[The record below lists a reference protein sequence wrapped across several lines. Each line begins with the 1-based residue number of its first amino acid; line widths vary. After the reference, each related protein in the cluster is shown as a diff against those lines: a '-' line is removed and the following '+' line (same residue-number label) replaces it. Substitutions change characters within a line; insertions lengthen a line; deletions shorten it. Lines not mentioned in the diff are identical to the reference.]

1 VHDPTITTSGS
12 GYRGAMRDL
21 EIQTRGMTF
30 RGVEDGPEDGPIAL
44 LLHGFPDSHHTWRH
58 LLGPLADAGYRAV
71 APAMRGY
78 APSDVPADGRYQTAA
93 LSLDAIALTEAL
105 GGRDDAVLIGHDW
118 GAVASYGAA
127 AHSPSTWRRMVTMAV
142 PPTSSVAE
150 AFLTYDQLRR
160 SWYMF
165 FFQSPLADMVVAMD
179 DLEYIARLWEDW
191 SPGYPAADDV
201 DHVRSALGEPE
212 RLAAALGYYRAMFDP
227 TLHDP
232 DLAAA
237 QDALGLPTPIPT
249 LYLHGQDD
257 GCFGLESIGDPLAS
271 MPEGSRLAII
281 EGAGHFLQ
289 LEQPDAVAAHVLDF
303 LAG

>member
-1 VHDPTITTSGS
+1 
-12 GYRGAMRDL
+12 
-21 EIQTRGMTF
+21 MTF
-30 RGVEDGPEDGPIAL
+30 RGVEDGPEDGPVAL

-58 LLGPLADAGYRAV
+58 LMGPLADAGYRAV

-105 GGRDDAVLIGHDW
+105 GGGDDAVLIGHDW
-118 GAVASYGAA
+118 GAIASWGAV
-127 AHSPSTWRRMVTMAV
+127 AHSPSTWRRMVAMAV
-142 PPTSSVAE
+142 PPTSAVAE
-150 AFLTYDQLRR
+150 SFVTYDQLQR

-165 FFQSPLADMVVAMD
+165 FFQNPLADFVVGMN
-179 DLEYIARLWEDW
+179 DLEFVARLWQDW
-191 SPGYPAADDV
+191 SPGYDASEDLA
-201 DHVRSALGEPE
+201 HVRAALGEPE
-212 RLAAALGYYRAMFDP
+212 RLMAALGYYRAMFDP

-232 DLAAA
+232 DLSAA

-249 LYLHGQDD
+249 LYLHGADD
-257 GCFGLESIGDPLAS
+257 GCFGIDAIGDPLAVT
-271 MPEGSRLAII
+271 PEGSRVAIV

-289 LEQPDAVAAHVLDF
+289 LEQPEAVAEQVLGF

>member
-1 VHDPTITTSGS
+1 
-12 GYRGAMRDL
+12 MRDL

-30 RGVEDGPEDGPIAL
+30 RGVEDGPEDGPLAL

-105 GGRDDAVLIGHDW
+105 GGGDDAVLIGHDW

-127 AHSPSTWRRMVTMAV
+127 AHSPTTWRRMVTMAV

-150 AFLTYDQLRR
+150 AFLTYSQLQR

-165 FFQSPLADMVVAMD
+165 FFQSPLADFVVGMD
-179 DLEYIARLWEDW
+179 DLEFIARLWEDW
-191 SPGYPAADDV
+191 SPGYPADADV
-201 DHVRSALGEPE
+201 DHVRAAIGDPE
-212 RLAAALGYYRAMFDP
+212 RLTAALGYYRAMFDP

-232 DLAAA
+232 DLSEA

-249 LYLHGQDD
+249 LYLHGEND
-257 GCFGLESIGDPLAS
+257 GCFGLDAIGDPLAV
-271 MPEGSRLAII
+271 MPGGSRLAII
-281 EGAGHFLQ
+281 EDSGHFLH
-289 LEQPDAVAAHVLDF
+289 LEKPDAVATQVIDF
-303 LAG
+303 LAE

>member
-1 VHDPTITTSGS
+1 
-12 GYRGAMRDL
+12 MRDF
-21 EIQTRGMTF
+21 EIQANGTTF
-30 RGVEDGPEDGPIAL
+30 RGIEDGPVGGPVAL

-58 LLGPLADAGYRAV
+58 LIGPLAEAGYRAV

-93 LSLDAIALTEAL
+93 LSLDAIAIAEAL
-105 GGRDDAVLIGHDW
+105 SCGDADVLIGHDW
-118 GAVASYGAA
+118 GAIAAYGAA
-127 AHSPSTWRRMVTMAV
+127 AHAPKTWHRMVTMAV

-150 AFLTYDQLRR
+150 AFLRYDQLRR

-179 DLEYIARLWEDW
+179 DLEFIARLWQDW
-191 SPGYPAADDV
+191 SPGYGADEDLA
-201 DHVRSALGEPE
+201 HVRAALGEPE
-212 RLAAALGYYRAMFDP
+212 RLTAALGYYRAMFDP

-232 DLAAA
+232 AIQPA

-249 LYLHGQDD
+249 LYLHGSND
-257 GCFGLESIGDPLAS
+257 GCFGLDSIGNPLGS
-271 MPEGSRLAII
+271 LPEGSRLAVIDD
-281 EGAGHFLQ
+281 AGHFLQ
-289 LEQPDAVAAHVLDF
+289 LEQPDAIAAQVLDV